1 MDLTESTISKRPA
14 IKVSVLLLLTLVSF
28 ALVLEGSQPVHSHED
43 GRLGLYNAECP
54 LAELA
59 AVHADGG
66 LSAPT
71 AITRPAQAGLP
82 AACRSFT
89 WTPTPSFTL
98 ADTRAPPLA

>member
-1 MDLTESTISKRPA
+1 MNLTASATSKRPA
-14 IKVSVLLLLTLVSF
+14 IQVSVLLLLTVVSL

-43 GRLGLYNAECP
+43 GRFGLYNAECP

-66 LSAPT
+66 LSVPT
-71 AITRPAQAGLP
+71 TITRPAQAELP
-82 AACRSFT
+82 VAFLSFA
-89 WTPTPSFTL
+89 WTPSPSFSL